1 MASHCVYLILKNKKT
16 LTFSNDLIISQ
27 KLDNKQVSRYRVAL
41 LASIAAAA
49 FIISTVF
56 VVLQSQ
62 NILTIFAANSS
73 NTGTL
78 IIISASDR
86 SLTNQS
92 SYIISPDP
100 FGKSMN
106 YTIHDGSPA
115 DANNAAGIVEISGLP
130 NGRYTITQIKA
141 SSGYQIDKLP
151 KIVEVADQSSSGVAA
166 FDNYIASQQGEQK
179 QPQQNRTAPIRNLTY
194 NVKFECGT
202 ISGEEGPLR
211 PGHYDTDIGILNKQ
225 NYAAKIQ
232 WSVTANG
239 SSNTNSIIRMLEPQ
253 GSTSIVCKDL
263 QNILSNDQRFVEGF
277 VIINVPLEPG
287 LLASLSN
294 GTQILGGDFEEINSL
309 LEVQA
314 FYTANALDELPHQ
327 VLVDKIMF
335 SILNDTSGKIPREII
350 GKTLDITV
358 PSGLNEMDDTEMKV
372 KDILAEKYALSA
384 QELANLQIAIK
395 SLSVSAGNMIDD
407 HAISSSTIMPQA
419 SG

>member
-1 MASHCVYLILKNKKT
+1 
-16 LTFSNDLIISQ
+16 
-27 KLDNKQVSRYRVAL
+27 VAL
-41 LASIAAAA
+41 LASISAAAV
-49 FIISTVF
+49 IISTVF

-62 NILTIFAANSS
+62 NIFTIFAANSS

-100 FGKSMN
+100 FGKSKN
-106 YTIHDGSPA
+106 YTIQDGSRA
-115 DANNAAGIVEISGLP
+115 DGNNAAGIVEISGLP
-130 NGRYTITQIKA
+130 NGRYSVTQIKA
-141 SSGYQIDKLP
+141 SSGHQIDKLP
-151 KIVEVADQSSSGVAA
+151 KIVEVADQSSSGVAT
-166 FDNYIASQQGEQK
+166 FDNNIASQQGEQQ

-253 GSTSIVCKDL
+253 GSASIVCKDL

-294 GTQILGGDFEEINSL
+294 GTQILGRDFEEINSL

-335 SILNDTSGKIPREII
+335 SILNDTSGKIPREMI

-384 QELANLQIAIK
+384 QELANLQLAIK

-407 HAISSSTIMPQA
+407 HAISLSTIMPQA

>member
-1 MASHCVYLILKNKKT
+1 M
-16 LTFSNDLIISQ
+16 
-27 KLDNKQVSRYRVAL
+27 AL

-49 FIISTVF
+49 VIISTVF

-73 NTGTL
+73 NTGAL

-100 FGKSMN
+100 FGKSIN
-106 YTIHDGSPA
+106 YTIQDGSPA
-115 DANNAAGIVEISGLP
+115 DSNNAAGIVEISGLP

-141 SSGYQIDKLP
+141 SSGYQIDKFP

-166 FDNYIASQQGEQK
+166 FDNNIASQQDEQQ

-211 PGHYDTDIGILNKQ
+211 PGHYDTDVGILNKQ

-327 VLVDKIMF
+327 VLVDKILF
-335 SILNDTSGKIPREII
+335 SILNDTSGKIPREMI

>member
-1 MASHCVYLILKNKKT
+1 MGSHYVYLILKNQKT

-49 FIISTVF
+49 VIISTVF

-100 FGKSMN
+100 FGKSKN
-106 YTIHDGSPA
+106 YTIQDGSRA
-115 DANNAAGIVEISGLP
+115 DGNNAAGIVEISGLP
-130 NGRYTITQIKA
+130 NGRYSVTQIKA
-141 SSGYQIDKLP
+141 SSGHQIDKFP
-151 KIVEVADQSSSGVAA
+151 KIVEVADQSSSGVAT
-166 FDNYIASQQGEQK
+166 FDNNIASQQGEQQ

-232 WSVTANG
+232 WSLTANG

-253 GSTSIVCKDL
+253 GSASIVCKDL

-294 GTQILGGDFEEINSL
+294 GTQILGRDFEEINSL

-327 VLVDKIMF
+327 VLVDKILF
-335 SILNDTSGKIPREII
+335 SILNDTSGKIPREMI

-384 QELANLQIAIK
+384 QEFANLQIAIK
-395 SLSVSAGNMIDD
+395 SVSASVGTMIDD
-407 HAISSSTIMPQA
+407 HAISLSTVMPQA

>member
-1 MASHCVYLILKNKKT
+1 
-16 LTFSNDLIISQ
+16 
-27 KLDNKQVSRYRVAL
+27 VAL

-49 FIISTVF
+49 VIISAVF

-62 NILTIFAANSS
+62 NILTIFAANGS

-78 IIISASDR
+78 TIVSLSDR
-86 SLTNQS
+86 SLANQS
-92 SYIISPDP
+92 SYVISPDP
-100 FGKSMN
+100 FGKSKN
-106 YTIHDGSPA
+106 YTIQDGSSA
-115 DANNAAGIVEISGLP
+115 DGNNAAGIVKVSGLP
-130 NGRYTITQIKA
+130 NGRYVITQIQA
-141 SSGYQIDKLP
+141 SSGYQMDKLP
-151 KIVEVADQSSSGVAA
+151 KKVEVTDSNSTGVAT
-166 FDNYIASQQGEQK
+166 FNNNISSQQAEQQ

-225 NYAAKIQ
+225 NLAAKIQ

-239 SSNTNSIIRMLEPQ
+239 SRNTNSIIRMLDPQ

-263 QNILSNDQRFVEGF
+263 QNIINNDQRFVEGF

-287 LLASLSN
+287 LLASLSD
-294 GTQILGGDFEEINSL
+294 GTQVLGRDFEEINSL

-314 FYTANALDELPHQ
+314 FYTANALDQLPHQ

-335 SILNDTSGKIPREII
+335 SILNDTSNKIPREMI
-350 GKTLDITV
+350 GKTLDIAV
-358 PSGLNEMDDTEMKV
+358 PSGLNQMEDTEMKV
-372 KDILAEKYALSA
+372 KDILAEKYVLSA

-395 SLSVSAGNMIDD
+395 SLSVSAGTMIDD

-419 SG
+419 NG

>member
-1 MASHCVYLILKNKKT
+1 M
-16 LTFSNDLIISQ
+16 
-27 KLDNKQVSRYRVAL
+27 AL

-49 FIISTVF
+49 VIISTVF

-100 FGKSMN
+100 FGKSKN
-106 YTIHDGSPA
+106 YTIQDGSRA
-115 DANNAAGIVEISGLP
+115 DGNNAAGIVEISGLP
-130 NGRYTITQIKA
+130 NGRYSVTQIKA
-141 SSGYQIDKLP
+141 SSGHQIDKFP
-151 KIVEVADQSSSGVAA
+151 KIVEVADQSSSGVAT
-166 FDNYIASQQGEQK
+166 FDNNIASQQGEQQ

-232 WSVTANG
+232 WSLTANG

-253 GSTSIVCKDL
+253 GSASIVCKDL

-294 GTQILGGDFEEINSL
+294 GTQILGRDFEEINSL

-327 VLVDKIMF
+327 VLVDKILF
-335 SILNDTSGKIPREII
+335 SILNDTSGKIPREMI

-384 QELANLQIAIK
+384 QEFANLQIAIK
-395 SLSVSAGNMIDD
+395 SVSASVGTMIDD
-407 HAISSSTIMPQA
+407 HAISLSTVMPQT

>member
-1 MASHCVYLILKNKKT
+1 
-16 LTFSNDLIISQ
+16 
-27 KLDNKQVSRYRVAL
+27 VAL
-41 LASIAAAA
+41 LASIVAAAV
-49 FIISTVF
+49 IISTVF

-100 FGKSMN
+100 FGKSKN
-106 YTIHDGSPA
+106 YTIQDGSRA
-115 DANNAAGIVEISGLP
+115 DGNNAAGIVEISGLP
-130 NGRYTITQIKA
+130 SGRYSVTQIKA
-141 SSGYQIDKLP
+141 SSGHQIDKFP
-151 KIVEVADQSSSGVAA
+151 KIVQVADQSSSGVAT
-166 FDNYIASQQGEQK
+166 FDNNIASQQGKQQ

-232 WSVTANG
+232 WSLTANG

-253 GSTSIVCKDL
+253 GSASIVCKDL
-263 QNILSNDQRFVEGF
+263 QNILSKDQRFVEGF

-294 GTQILGGDFEEINSL
+294 GTQILGRDFEEINSL

-327 VLVDKIMF
+327 VLVDKILF
-335 SILNDTSGKIPREII
+335 SILNDTSGKIPREMI

-395 SLSVSAGNMIDD
+395 SVSASVGTMIDD
-407 HAISSSTIMPQA
+407 HAISLSTVMPQA